1 MKYQKSELTKKYKR
15 LSILMWWLS
24 FIVLLTPISYYVV
37 RAFMIGNT
45 VEKLSLGGLAVAAI
59 IITCFS
65 LLQKMRLRSPLWICI
80 LGIYIILDKIIPL
93 LIMVAIGVILDEL
106 ILSPLY
112 KRFKEKADHN
122 ANADERD
129 YYMSKTS

>member
-1 MKYQKSELTKKYKR
+1 MMSQTTKKYKR
-15 LSILMWWLS
+15 LSIIMWWLS
-24 FIVLLTPISYYVV
+24 LLVLLTPISYYVV

-65 LLQKMRLRSPLWICI
+65 LLQKMRLRCPLWICL
-80 LGIYIILDKIIPL
+80 LGVYIVLDKIIPL

-112 KRFKEKADHN
+112 KKFKEQATINKEIDK
-122 ANADERD
+122 RI
-129 YYMSKTS
+129 S